1 MLTIV
6 IHGIVSFLFCR
17 KSKGKPN
24 GKKPV
29 PEEKKL
35 YLEPEYTKSR
45 ITDFEFKELVMLPRE
60 IDLNEWLASNTT
72 TFFHHINLQYS
83 TISEFCTGESCQTM
97 AVCNTHLSSPKTKTN
112 LTILTLP

>member
-1 MLTIV
+1 MLSKGLQSYM
-6 IHGIVSFLFCR
+6 HGANLNNLNLLFSFFSWR

-60 IDLNEWLASNTT
+60 IDLNEWLASNSKYWDTA
-72 TFFHHINLQYS
+72 
-83 TISEFCTGESCQTM
+83 ISWSLFIMLLGI
-97 AVCNTHLSSPKTKTN
+97 KK
-112 LTILTLP
+112 

>member
-1 MLTIV
+1 MPT
-6 IHGIVSFLFCR
+6 FPFFFFR

-24 GKKPV
+24 GKKPA

-60 IDLNEWLASNTT
+60 IDLNEWLASNSKLWH
-72 TFFHHINLQYS
+72 FNS
-83 TISEFCTGESCQTM
+83 
-97 AVCNTHLSSPKTKTN
+97 
-112 LTILTLP
+112 

>member
-1 MLTIV
+1 M
-6 IHGIVSFLFCR
+6 SCR

-24 GKKPV
+24 GKKPA

-60 IDLNEWLASNTT
+60 IDLNEWLASNSEYSDHTALEIAVHT
-72 TFFHHINLQYS
+72 QVGIHSLFFFSLLFSALRKACSDYLCSLHNACHY
-83 TISEFCTGESCQTM
+83 
-97 AVCNTHLSSPKTKTN
+97 
-112 LTILTLP
+112 TLNSN